1 MLKTKQ
7 IWAAVAAFCMIF
19 TLIPIAAFA
28 ENVYS
33 GSCGKDLSWEY
44 DDEKRTLTISGTGNM
59 PNYYSRSTEGSLA
72 PWVNSKIK
80 EEIETVV
87 ISDGA
92 ANIGEYA
99 FFECTGLKS
108 VTIPGSVI
116 TINKGAFYN
125 CTALSD
131 ITFPSGVASIGDE
144 AFQYCDSLKSVTIPG
159 NVKNIGEG
167 AFYSC
172 GELTKVV
179 IESGTESI
187 GKFAF
192 NYCRKLN
199 DVIISDSVVS
209 IGDNA
214 FQFTGFYNDD
224 SIWDV
229 LYIGNH
235 LIKADDWALNKDK
248 ISDCV
253 IKSGTKTIADSAFN
267 GCGGLKSIT
276 IPDSMVSIGSHAFEG
291 CSGLTGMVIPKNV
304 INIGDYA
311 FYSCTK
317 MESIDV
323 NADNAAYCSENG
335 ILYNKD
341 KTKIIRFPNK
351 ITDTSFTIP
360 GSVICIADGAFSGCE
375 SLTAVTI
382 PDGTEI
388 IGNDAFNGCTGI
400 VSITVPDGVTILGN
414 KAFYGC
420 LGLTD
425 IAIPYSVICIGEYA
439 FYNCGKLKTVNYTG
453 DKDDWKEI
461 DKGSNYSIYDSIIK
475 YCKSISAERD
485 DNGNIVVKPKNIENG
500 EIVVIALYNGN
511 SVVEVMLSPYDGTK
525 FTFVTSKAYTRAK
538 AMVWSNLDSI
548 RPVCKAK
555 NI

>member
-59 PNYYSRSTEGSLA
+59 PNYYSKSTEGSLA

-199 DVIISDSVVS
+199 DVTISDSVVS

-304 INIGDYA
+304 TNIGDYA

-335 ILYNKD
+335 ILYNKE
-341 KTKIIRFPNK
+341 KTEIIRFSIKKQN
-351 ITDTSFTIP
+351 TVFNIP
-360 GSVICIADGAFSGCE
+360 DGVTVIADGAFSGCE
-375 SLTAVTI
+375 NLTSVTI
-382 PDGTEI
+382 PNGAKIVGNYAFDG
-388 IGNDAFNGCTGI
+388 CSGI
-400 VSITVPDGVTILGN
+400 AEITVPSGVTGIGSR
-414 KAFYGC
+414 AFYGC
-420 LGLTD
+420 SSLTSA
-425 IAIPYSVICIGEYA
+425 AIPGSVMNIGDYA
-439 FYNCGKLKTVNYTG
+439 FYNCRKLKEVCYTG
-453 DKDDWKEI
+453 SKSDWKAI
-461 DKGSNYSIYDSIIK
+461 DKGENYSIDDSIIT
-475 YCKSISAERD
+475 YCKGINAVRED
-485 DNGNIVVKPKNIENG
+485 DGNITVRPVNMENG
-500 EIVVIALYNGN
+500 KIIILALYNGDRIA
-511 SVVEVMLSPYDGTK
+511 ETLLGMYDGEEII
-525 FTFVTSKAYTRAK
+525 FVTSKPYTRAK
-538 AMVWSNLDSI
+538 AMVWSDLDSI
-548 RPVCKAK
+548 KPVCNAK